1 MAEKL
6 TKEELEALEAVLMH
20 DKKYTK
26 KLLNWINNFEAGC
39 DERPVFLLK

>member
-20 DKKYTK
+20 DKKLYK
-26 KLLNWINNFEAGC
+26 KIVELN
-39 DERPVFLLK
+39 K